1 VSEVRVY
8 QREEQDLSLN
18 ISARGHHVVYRANEM
33 NRCPGCG
40 RAHWYI
46 GRQTAECGFCGTAI
60 ALAEANWIGPGKAG
74 VLSTSERSRYA
85 PKGVTSA
92 AANRSGGA
100 EQRRYSRKSAGGRR
114 LQLLI
119 DDCPH
124 AFAIHNISEGGLMGD
139 DPIGLEPGISVQVRL
154 EDGTLMPATV
164 KWTEGSLIGLAF
176 IHLEDN

>member
-1 VSEVRVY
+1 MAEVLVY

-46 GRQTAECGFCGTAI
+46 GRQTAECGFCGTAV

-74 VLSTSERSRYA
+74 VSSTSKCNGHA
-85 PKGVTSA
+85 PAGVAPA
-92 AANRSGGA
+92 AEHGSPGA
-100 EQRRYSRKSAGGRR
+100 EQRRHTRKSAGGQR

-119 DDCPH
+119 DDSPH
-124 AFAIHNISEGGLMGD
+124 AFAIHNISDGGLMGD
-139 DPIGLEPGISVQVRL
+139 DPVGLEPGTTVQVRR
-154 EDGTLMPATV
+154 EDGLLVPARV
-164 KWTEGSLIGLAF
+164 VWSEGALIGLAF
-176 IHLEDN
+176 IHMKDD